1 MEKDCLHKFKF
12 SEEMSCAQDILYQ
25 GKYFTVQYNFLKLY
39 NTVTIYNH
47 FLILILFQ
55 ITMVRHIP

>member
-1 MEKDCLHKFKF
+1 MEKDCFHKFKF
-12 SEEMSCAQDILYQ
+12 SEEMSC
-25 GKYFTVQYNFLKLY
+25 VQQNFLELY
-39 NTVTIYNH
+39 NTGTINNH